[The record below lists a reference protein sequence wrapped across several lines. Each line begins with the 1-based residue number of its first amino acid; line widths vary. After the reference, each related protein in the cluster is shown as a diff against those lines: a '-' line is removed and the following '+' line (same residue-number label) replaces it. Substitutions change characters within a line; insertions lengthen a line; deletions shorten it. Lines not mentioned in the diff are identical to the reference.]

1 MIMNPRPTKARGSI
15 LIIVIW
21 AIAVL
26 AVIVGGTQVVCY
38 RMAAVGAKNLEQVQ
52 ARWAARAGVE
62 QVIAVLSYNL
72 ENPNPSD
79 ALAIVR
85 DLEDTAVG
93 RTGTGTWE
101 ITHVMDGQLYLGPMD
116 ESSKL
121 NINTV
126 SMNEMTEMDLDGLSQ
141 DVIDAIIDW
150 RDEDDE
156 VSLMGAEE
164 DFYRNRNLN
173 YEPRNSD
180 LKSVAEM
187 ELIAGVWPESL
198 RGPDTRLI
206 NNFDTSDTLEP
217 GWGEYFTAYTN
228 TRGLTEEGLPRFR
241 LDDAEES
248 EIAEY
253 FGLTDDQASSV
264 KSFATSGND
273 VKLESIIAQG
283 IADAG
288 SSSGGRSTRRTGLST
303 QGSNASQDSENDALL
318 TLAQHRMILDEG
330 WIGELEDVKPGRI
343 NLNTASLKALET
355 VFSFEP
361 TLAEDVMTLRSSREG
376 GITSILDL
384 LETGRI
390 SAEILGAV
398 GHRLTTSGT
407 VFAITSRGRS
417 TNGDIE
423 TAMFVVVDRSSL
435 PIQILEYREE

>member
-1 MIMNPRPTKARGSI
+1 MNMNPRPTKARGSI

-93 RTGTGTWE
+93 KTGTGTWE

>member
-1 MIMNPRPTKARGSI
+1 MIEPRQRSRNRGSI

-38 RMAAVGAKNLEQVQ
+38 RMAAVGTKSMEQIQ

-62 QVIAVLSYNL
+62 QVIAVMSYHL
-72 ENPNPSD
+72 ENPDSQD
-79 ALAIVR
+79 ALAILR
-85 DLEDTAVG
+85 DMEDIAIGKTN
-93 RTGTGTWE
+93 TGTWE
-101 ITHVMDGQLYLGPMD
+101 ITHVVDGQLFLGPMD

-126 SMNEMTEMDLDGLSQ
+126 SVNELVEMDLDGLSQ
-141 DVIDAIIDW
+141 DVIDAIVDW

-156 VSLMGAEE
+156 VSLMGAED

-180 LKSVAEM
+180 LKSIAEM

-198 RGPDTRLI
+198 RGPDTRLL
-206 NNFDTSDTLEP
+206 NNFDTSVAIDP
-217 GWGEYFTAYTN
+217 GWGEYFTAYTT
-228 TRGLTEEGLPRFR
+228 TRSLTPQGLPRFR
-241 LDDAEES
+241 LDNAEES

-253 FGLTDDQASSV
+253 FGLTPDQAAGV
-264 KSFATSGND
+264 KSFASGGND
-273 VKLESIIAQG
+273 LKLESILAQG

-288 SSSGGRSTRRTGLST
+288 TRSGGRSSRRTGLST
-303 QGSNASQDSENDALL
+303 SGANNSQDDQNDALL
-318 TLAQHRMILDEG
+318 TLAQHRMILEEG
-330 WIGELEDVKPGRI
+330 WIGDLENVLPGRV

-355 VFSFEP
+355 VFSFDIS
-361 TLAEDVMTLRSSREG
+361 LAEDVMTLRSSREG

-390 SAEILGAV
+390 TPEILGAV
-398 GHRLTTSGT
+398 GHRLTTSAT
-407 VFAITSRGRS
+407 VYAITSRGRS

-435 PIQILEYREE
+435 PVQILEYREE